1 MGPPG
6 GIVRLMRCAALRHV
20 HMRDFFAVARKHHH
34 CGDIGCVLGDF
45 VQVFRQ
51 EDQHRVVRMAFWQ
64 RSHEPD
70 KYLAMERVQI
80 PCPAITCLAIA
91 LFSREKAIAL
101 SRNHRGRE
109 RSHMREFIMGQ
120 DRPVCQ
126 ALSGSPA
133 SWAIRLNSSR
143 MKANLNAK

>member
-1 MGPPG
+1 
-6 GIVRLMRCAALRHV
+6 
-20 HMRDFFAVARKHHH
+20 
-34 CGDIGCVLGDF
+34 VLGDF

-51 EDQHRVVRMAFWQ
+51 EDQYRVVRNSLGAFWQ
-64 RSHEPD
+64 RSHEPE

-101 SRNHRGRE
+101 SRKHGGRE

-133 SWAIRLNSSR
+133 GWAIRLNSSR